1 MANQQ
6 VIDTGT
12 TPDAGNGDSL
22 YTAFTKVNE
31 NFSNV
36 WLSGPVGSNVT
47 IANNTISITNTNGNL
62 ILKPNG
68 VGVIQINNSLVPSIN
83 GVYTLGSET
92 VGFRQGYFTDLTVTG
107 NITGNLV
114 GNVNLSNVGNITS
127 VGNVTAQYFIGN
139 GSQLTGLPVGYSNA
153 NVATLLASFG
163 SNSISTTGNVTAG
176 YFIGNGSLLSNLT
189 ISAGS
194 AIVNGTS
201 NANVQQNS
209 NVTVS
214 VGGIDNVATFSVN
227 GLTVPG
233 TVSAGNVTGNGAGL
247 SSVLTDRGADSSN
260 WDLLTTIGV
269 YKVNRGSWSGTTG
282 TPLDSSVTVGILQVL
297 TAIDSS
303 TQVFFPGTVDS
314 GDVKIQWNRSYWN
327 GAWTAWI
334 KIVNN
339 GQVIDCGSY

>member
-1 MANQQ
+1 MADQQ

-12 TPDAGNGDSL
+12 APDAGNGDSL
-22 YTAFTKVNE
+22 YVAFTKVNE

-36 WLSGPVGSNVT
+36 WLAGPAGSNVN
-47 IANNTISITNTNGNL
+47 IANNTISTTNTNGNL

-68 VGVIQINNSLVPSIN
+68 VGVIQIDNSLLPRIN
-83 GVYTLGSET
+83 GVYSLGSET
-92 VGFRQGYFTDLTVTG
+92 LGFRQGYFTDLTVTG
-107 NITGNLV
+107 NLV
-114 GNVNLSNVGNITS
+114 ANINLSNVGNITS
-127 VGNVTAQYFIGN
+127 SGNITAQYFVGN
-139 GSQLTGLPVGYSNA
+139 GSQLTGLPAGYSNA

-163 SNSISTTGNVTAG
+163 SNSISTTGNVTAE

-189 ISAGS
+189 IGAGS
-194 AIVNGTS
+194 QILNGTS
-201 NANVQQNS
+201 NVNVQQNS

-214 VGGIDNVATFSVN
+214 VGGVNNVATFSVN

-233 TVSAGNVTGNGAGL
+233 TVNAGNVTGNGAGL

-297 TAIDSS
+297 TAIDST

-339 GQVIDCGSY
+339 GQVIDAGTY